1 MEAYSTWGVIAEVA
15 GWITIWSILAYF
27 WLEAQALMTLS
38 IFLWVD
44 ILFWLLDSYFVTK
57 DTSSKKLV
65 EWIARKFWRRA
76 LPFITIAVL
85 KWIGYDNV
93 ETISTIVMSVLIL
106 SEWYSIIWHIYAL
119 NYKEKLPEID
129 ALKWLITM
137 VADLFKGQLNTKKPL
152 DKKENIDEQTWG
164 SIQ

>member
-1 MEAYSTWGVIAEVA
+1 METYSTWGIVAEVA
-15 GWITIWSILAYF
+15 WWITIWSILAYF

-44 ILFWLLDSYFVTK
+44 IIFWLLDSYFVTK

-65 EWIARKFWRRA
+65 EWVARKFWRRA
-76 LPFITIAVL
+76 LPFITIAAL
-85 KWIGYDNV
+85 KWIGYDDV
-93 ETISTIVMSVLIL
+93 ETISTIVMTVLIL

-129 ALKWLITM
+129 CLKLLMQKISE
-137 VADLFKGQLNTKKPL
+137 LFKSLISKKTQEK
-152 DKKENIDEQTWG
+152 D
-164 SIQ
+164 

>member
-1 MEAYSTWGVIAEVA
+1 MEAYSTWGAVAEVA
-15 GWITIWSILAYF
+15 WWITIWSILAYF

-44 ILFWLLDSYFVTK
+44 IIFWLLDSYFVTK

-65 EWIARKFWRRA
+65 EWIARKFWRRS
-76 LPFITIAVL
+76 LPFVTIAVL

-93 ETISTIVMSVLIL
+93 ETISTIVMTTLIL

-129 ALKWLITM
+129 CLKLLIQKIWN
-137 VADLFKGQLNTKKPL
+137 LFKWQLDIKK
-152 DKKENIDEQTWG
+152 DGKDWEQL
-164 SIQ
+164 

>member
-1 MEAYSTWGVIAEVA
+1 MDTYSTWGVVAEVA

-44 ILFWLLDSYFVTK
+44 ILFWLLDSYFITK

-85 KWIGYDNV
+85 KWIGYDNI

-129 ALKWLITM
+129 CLKLLIQKISE
-137 VADLFKGQLNTKKPL
+137 LFKSLMSKETQKK
-152 DKKENIDEQTWG
+152 D
-164 SIQ
+164 